1 MSNLAVELDKQD
13 EGTVCVSLSG
23 ELDLSSALML
33 EEELRRIEEEAK
45 PRLMVLDL
53 RTLKFLDSTGLRL
66 ILAAHARALKRG
78 GRLTIVQGSDAVRR
92 IFRLTGVMERLNVFD
107 DLTAAGAAR

>member
-1 MSNLAVELDKQD
+1 MGNLAVELSQHDD
-13 EGTVCVSLSG
+13 AVCVALSG
-23 ELDLSSALML
+23 ELDLSSALTL
-33 EEELRRIEEEAK
+33 EEELRRVEEEK
-45 PRLMVLDL
+45 QPRVLVLDL

-92 IFRLTGVMERLNVFD
+92 IFRLTGVMERLNVFE
-107 DLTAAGAAR
+107 DLSSAEALV